1 MNCVVAR
8 MSGGG
13 CVAESSVKMNFESRL
28 RMKMILVSCDDDR
41 DQVDE
46 DRQAGSD
53 DAICTGDEGQ
63 GRVRNLN
70 E

>member
-1 MNCVVAR
+1 MQKMNCVVAR

-13 CVAESSVKMNFESRL
+13 GVAESSVKMNFESRL

-46 DRQAGSD
+46 DRQAGR
-53 DAICTGDEGQ
+53 Q
-63 GRVRNLN
+63 
-70 E
+70 